1 MDNTFIEP
9 AGDAVLVVD
18 IPQNSSIDGIEMP
31 DNVRQLDMLCGLVI
45 SVGPNAQHLTKPQD
59 RVFYGPYAGK
69 LVSVDGT
76 QFRTIKQA
84 HIELYLRTKKAE

>member
-1 MDNTFIEP
+1 MSKTFVEP

-18 IPQNSSIDGIEMP
+18 IPQDSNIDGIMLP
-31 DNVRQLDMLCGLVI
+31 DNVRQLDMLVGLVI
-45 SVGPNAQHLTKPQD
+45 AVGPDAKHLTKPED
-59 RVFYGPYAGK
+59 KVFYGPYAGK

-84 HIELYLRTKKAE
+84 HIELYLRTKAE